1 MNMVKGLGER
11 LQKQRLLL
19 NISQKEAAIVIGAS
33 ASVISNYESGERT
46 PSIENLIALANLY
59 HVSTDYLLGFTSDNK
74 IVVDTSMLNQSQAQ
88 ILQHF
93 LNSLK

>member
-1 MNMVKGLGER
+1 MVKGLGER

-74 IVVDTSMLNQSQAQ
+74 IVVDTSMLNQSQTQ

>member
-74 IVVDTSMLNQSQAQ
+74 IVVDTSMLNQSQTQ

>member
-1 MNMVKGLGER
+1 MVKGLGER

-46 PSIENLIALANLY
+46 PRKS
-59 HVSTDYLLGFTSDNK
+59 HRSCQSVSRFNRLSPWIY
-74 IVVDTSMLNQSQAQ
+74 IW
-88 ILQHF
+88 
-93 LNSLK
+93 

>member
-1 MNMVKGLGER
+1 MVKGLDER

-74 IVVDTSMLNQSQAQ
+74 IVVDTSMLNQSQTQ

>member
-1 MNMVKGLGER
+1 MVKGLGER

-74 IVVDTSMLNQSQAQ
+74 IVLDTSMLNQSQTQ

>member
-1 MNMVKGLGER
+1 MVKGLGER

-46 PSIENLIALANLY
+46 PSIENLISLANLY
-59 HVSTDYLLGFTSDNK
+59 HCSTDYLLGFTSDNK
-74 IVVDTSMLNQSQAQ
+74 IVVDTSMLNQSQTQ